1 MRWLVLK
8 RVDNTIK
15 EDLDVNE
22 NVGWIFVVTLAV
34 ELWGLENFV
43 LIDKLEKEQELF
55 LTGE

>member
-1 MRWLVLK
+1 MK